1 VNPGPLRTTRSSLVR
16 LFFRAGRGVGIAVLV
31 ASLAALAYLRFLAPQ
46 GQLLQPSWP
55 TEGYYF
61 AGAQYQLSLQGLRIA
76 VAQFHT
82 APDDTQR
89 AERRQEA
96 LVWRDVLHAK
106 LSILT
111 DSPEMAPYLSAVSGF
126 NEAIGPLRTFDAQLD
141 QLVGSALDD
150 RDGLARFDAA
160 VSDAYRYVLSMVNDL
175 RVAELSAFEAGFEVQ
190 RRRALGF
197 LEFGLFLLSIIGL
210 GVYAYVHFAR
220 KERAAF
226 KKEAEARAEA
236 QRSAQA
242 RAALLGMVS
251 HELRTPLQTMLANV
265 ELLSVQSHKSLA
277 TDRIADLLLRSIE
290 FISGQLDN
298 IAQYTRLAS
307 GPVDARCE
315 EFSMFELLRRI
326 VDEHAEA
333 AKVHEQRINLDL
345 GNEVDFMI
353 HGDPIRL
360 QQVVNNYLSNAIKY
374 ARPGRITVAACV
386 HSHRFGTLQVA
397 DAVEV
402 TVEDEGPGI
411 PPSDQAAMWEPF
423 VRGKSALNRRK
434 GSGLGLAVVKLL
446 ASSVGWEVGVRTAP
460 GHGSTFY
467 VILPLVGPAAPSV
480 PPDQR

>member
-1 VNPGPLRTTRSSLVR
+1 MNPGPLRTTPSSLVR
-16 LFFRAGRGVGIAVLV
+16 LFFRTGRGVGIAVLV
-31 ASLAALAYLRFLAPQ
+31 ASLAALIYLRFLAPS
-46 GQLLQPSWP
+46 GQLLRPSWP

-82 APDDTQR
+82 APDSRQR
-89 AERRQEA
+89 AEHRQEA

-106 LSILT
+106 LAILT

-126 NEAIGPLRTFDAQLD
+126 NEAIGPLRTFDSQLD
-141 QLVGSALDD
+141 QIVDAALAD
-150 RDGLARFDAA
+150 RDGLARFEAA
-160 VSDAYRYVLSMVNDL
+160 VSDTYRHVLSMVNDL

-190 RRRALGF
+190 RQRALGF
-197 LEFGLFLLSIIGL
+197 LEFGLFLMSIIGL
-210 GVYAYVHFAR
+210 GVYAYVQFAR
-220 KERAAF
+220 KERAAL

-265 ELLSVQSHKSLA
+265 EMLSMQPHKSLV
-277 TDRIADLLLRSIE
+277 TDRIAELLQRSIE

-307 GPVDARCE
+307 GPVEARRE
-315 EFSMFELLRRI
+315 QFSLLELLRRI

-333 AKVHEQRINLDL
+333 VKVHEQSINLDL
-345 GNEVDFMI
+345 GDEADITI

-360 QQVVNNYLSNAIKY
+360 QQVVNNYLGNAIKY
-374 ARPGRITVAACV
+374 AGPGSITITARVL
-386 HSHRFGTLQVA
+386 SHRFDNLQVA
-397 DAVEV
+397 EAVKV
-402 TVEDEGPGI
+402 DVEDEGPGI

-423 VRGKSALNRRK
+423 VRGNSALNRRK

-460 GHGSTFY
+460 GRGSTFY
-467 VILPLVGPAAPSV
+467 VILPRL
-480 PPDQR
+480 

>member
-1 VNPGPLRTTRSSLVR
+1 VNPGPLRTALSSLVR

-31 ASLAALAYLRFLAPQ
+31 ASLAALVYLRFLAPP
-46 GQLLQPSWP
+46 GQLLRPSWP

-76 VAQFHT
+76 VAQYHT
-82 APDDTQR
+82 ARDSTQR
-89 AERRQEA
+89 AEHRQEA
-96 LVWRDVLHAK
+96 RMWRDVLHAK
-106 LSILT
+106 LAILT
-111 DSPEMAPYLSAVSGF
+111 DSPEMAPYLHAVSGF
-126 NEAIGPLRTFDAQLD
+126 NEAIGPLRTFDARLD
-141 QLVGSALDD
+141 QLVDSALAD
-150 RDGLARFDAA
+150 RDGLAHFEAE
-160 VSDAYRYVLSMVNDL
+160 VSDTYRHVLPMVNDL
-175 RVAELSAFEAGFEVQ
+175 RVAELRAFEAGSEVQ
-190 RRRALGF
+190 RRHALIF
-197 LEFGLFLLSIIGL
+197 LEFGLFLMSIIGL

-265 ELLSVQSHKSLA
+265 EMLSVQPHKSLA
-277 TDRIADLLLRSIE
+277 TERIAELLQRSIE
-290 FISGQLDN
+290 FMSGQLDN

-307 GPVDARCE
+307 GPVEARRE
-315 EFSMFELLRRI
+315 EFSLLELLRRI

-333 AKVHEQRINLDL
+333 VQANEQRISLDL
-345 GNEVDFMI
+345 GNEADIMV
-353 HGDPIRL
+353 HGDSIRL
-360 QQVVNNYLSNAIKY
+360 QQVVNNFLGNAIKY
-374 ARPGRITVAACV
+374 AGPGSITISARVL
-386 HSHRFGTLQVA
+386 SHRFGNLRVA
-397 DAVEV
+397 EAVKV
-402 TVEDEGPGI
+402 DVEDEGPGI

-423 VRGKSALNRRK
+423 VRGKSALHRRK

-467 VILPLVGPAAPSV
+467 VILPRL
-480 PPDQR
+480 